1 MQNIDIKNLKP
12 YARQLLM
19 LLLASTISLA
29 ILLMGVNHYNHI
41 KQKNNQILIRQD
53 ELLHEIQQL
62 TANQKFLKN
71 TGESY
76 KHIQSLGF
84 FGAEDRLSWAETLK
98 RTAHLLKLPELKYSI
113 SPQQRV
119 DNLGEG
125 LPPSLQLSQSVMN
138 IEAGLLHDGDFIT
151 LSEQLALAP
160 GLFRVLGCDLQKEK
174 EIALTKPAKNI
185 SLKCALAWNTLAYS
199 PEEDDI
205 AEDELDE
212 AFF

>member
-19 LLLASTISLA
+19 LLLASAISLA
-29 ILLMGVNHYNHI
+29 ILLIGVNHYNRVE
-41 KQKNNQILIRQD
+41 QKNEQILIRQD
-53 ELLHEIQQL
+53 ELHREIQQL

-71 TGESY
+71 TGESFKY
-76 KHIQSLGF
+76 IQSLGF

-113 SPQQRV
+113 SPQQQV
-119 DNLGEG
+119 SGLGEG
-125 LPPSLQLSQSVMN
+125 LAPSLQLSQSVMN

-151 LSEQLALAP
+151 LSEQLSLAP
-160 GLFRVLGCDLQKEK
+160 GLFRVLGCDLQKEN
-174 EIALTKPAKNI
+174 EIALTKPVKNI

-199 PEEDDI
+199 PEDDVS
-205 AEDELDE
+205 AEDEFDE